1 VAFLPTLGNG
11 FVGDWDD
18 DGNLVD
24 NPSYRGLGWRQLR
37 WMFTTFLLGHYIPLT
52 WFTFGL
58 DYVLWGMNPVGYH
71 LTNLALHMASSVVFY
86 AIGVR
91 LFAAARL
98 APGEGV
104 AGKLGAAV
112 AASLFAVHPLRVE
125 SVAWATER
133 RDVLCGLLF
142 LLAVLAYLR
151 ACETWAAE
159 GVRRRWYWT
168 ALGLG
173 ALALLSKSMAVTLPL
188 VLLVLDVYPLGR
200 LGGDRD
206 GWAGPA
212 ARRVW
217 AEKLPFVALSAGASA
232 MALLALQ
239 HARGI
244 KPIAALGIGDRVA
257 ISVYSLA
264 FYLWKMAA
272 PLNLSPLYELPEG
285 IEALSRPYLGAAA
298 VVAAVSAA
306 ALLLRRRWPALAAV
320 WVSYV
325 VILLPVLGIV
335 QNGWQI
341 AADRYTYLASLG
353 WALLAGAGMV
363 AWSAGGARRFRPV
376 RLGVVMAGATAL
388 IVGPGTLTWQQT
400 QVWHDTR
407 SLWTHAAKTYPSATV
422 QYNLG
427 VVLFRQGEV
436 GSAVTHY
443 RAALAIKPDFAEAHN
458 NLGVALAQQ
467 GEVDEAILHYREAL
481 KLNAAYAEAHFN
493 LGLALMMRGRQREA
507 VEHFRRTLSLR
518 PDSPEAQKN
527 LERALAESRL
537 AR

>member
-1 VAFLPTLGNG
+1 MRSEPVRGRDLVRSAGRHAVSAAVCRLIERQGWWLLPGLVASATLVAFLPTLGNG

-52 WFTFGL
+52 WLTFGL

-71 LTNLALHMASSVVFY
+71 LTSLALHMTSSVVFY

-98 APGEGV
+98 APGDGV

-151 ACETWAAE
+151 ACDTPAGE
-159 GVRRRWYWT
+159 GRWRQWYWA

-173 ALALLSKSMAVTLPL
+173 ALALLAKSMAVTLPL

-200 LGGDRD
+200 LGGDQE

-217 AEKLPFVALSAGASA
+217 AEKLLFRALSAGASA
-232 MALLALQ
+232 MALLALE
-239 HARGI
+239 HVKGI
-244 KPIAALGIGDRVA
+244 KPIAAVGVGDRVA

-272 PLNLSPLYELPEG
+272 PLKLSPLYELPER
-285 IEALSRPYLGAAA
+285 IEPLSRPYLGAAA

-320 WVSYV
+320 WVGYV

-335 QNGWQI
+335 QHGWQC
-341 AADRYTYLASLG
+341 AADR
-353 WALLAGAGMV
+353 
-363 AWSAGGARRFRPV
+363 
-376 RLGVVMAGATAL
+376 
-388 IVGPGTLTWQQT
+388 
-400 QVWHDTR
+400 
-407 SLWTHAAKTYPSATV
+407 
-422 QYNLG
+422 
-427 VVLFRQGEV
+427 
-436 GSAVTHY
+436 
-443 RAALAIKPDFAEAHN
+443 
-458 NLGVALAQQ
+458 
-467 GEVDEAILHYREAL
+467 
-481 KLNAAYAEAHFN
+481 
-493 LGLALMMRGRQREA
+493 
-507 VEHFRRTLSLR
+507 
-518 PDSPEAQKN
+518 
-527 LERALAESRL
+527 
-537 AR
+537 